1 MTGKFKNFIMAILVL
16 ELTFS
21 LSISS
26 YSQEGR
32 SATNVNGGLGYS
44 MLGTGML
51 NLSNLNSMLKSNGY
65 PALSENLF
73 MAGGGGHGV
82 INRLIIGGEGY
93 SLLGDDVVYN
103 GMKQSVYASCGFFD
117 IGYIA
122 LSYKGLNMYPLV
134 GIGGGEMI
142 YSIKEDISS
151 VSFAEILDDPQ
162 RSVELKTG
170 GFLLN
175 LGGGINYILSLRRDN
190 PVRGGFLLGVR
201 AGYTL
206 TPFRGD
212 WLMDEI
218 EVSGS
223 PKTGINGPFISIT
236 IGGGVLVSTDR

>member
-1 MTGKFKNFIMAILVL
+1 MTAKFKNFTVSALVL
-16 ELTFS
+16 VLTFS
-21 LSISS
+21 LSFNS

-32 SATNVNGGLGYS
+32 SAINVSGGVGYS

-51 NLSNLNSMLKSNGY
+51 NLNNLNSMLESNGY
-65 PALSENLF
+65 PALTENFF
-73 MAGGGGHGV
+73 MVGGGGHSV

-103 GMKQSVYASCGFFD
+103 DLKQSVYASCGFFD

-122 LSYKGLNMYPLV
+122 LSYKGLNMYPLL
-134 GIGGGEMI
+134 GIGGGEMR

-151 VSFAEILDDPQ
+151 ISFAAILDDPQ

-175 LGGGINYILSLRRDN
+175 LGGGIDYILGFGKDN
-190 PVRGGFLLGVR
+190 PFRGGFLLGIR
-201 AGYTL
+201 AGYIL

-212 WLMDEI
+212 WMMDEI
-218 EVSGS
+218 EISGS
-223 PKTGINGPFISIT
+223 PKTGIKGPYISII
-236 IGGGVLVSTDR
+236 IGGGVLVSTNR